1 MEEIKMNYIDDG
13 ISILK
18 PKNDYI
24 FKRIFGDEKN
34 SDIFFRANKV
44 K

>member
-1 MEEIKMNYIDDG
+1 MNYIDDG

-34 SDIFFRANKV
+34 SDILISFFRAFEIK
-44 K
+44 